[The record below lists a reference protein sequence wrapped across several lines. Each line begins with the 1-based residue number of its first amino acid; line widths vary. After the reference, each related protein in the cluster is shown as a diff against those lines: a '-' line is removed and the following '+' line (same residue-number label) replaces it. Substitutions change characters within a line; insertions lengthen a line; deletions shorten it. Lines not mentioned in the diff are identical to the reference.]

1 MEKLRETSGLY
12 SSLIR
17 KIHHITSIHIRQF
30 TKRNLKQLQN
40 MHRPK
45 EKPNSRKKDNA
56 LSMTRITAAHSW
68 SPYLEPSLAEGGE
81 RPVSRPPQILRGQPQ
96 KESLHPN
103 QGTKP

>member
-1 MEKLRETSGLY
+1 MEKLRETSGSY

-45 EKPNSRKKDNA
+45 EKPRGKDNA
-56 LSMTRITAAHSW
+56 LIMVQIPAAPPC
-68 SPYLEPSLAEGGE
+68 SPCPEPSLAEGGE
-81 RPVSRPPQILRGQPQ
+81 TPASHPLQILKGQLQ
-96 KESLHPN
+96 KEPLRPN